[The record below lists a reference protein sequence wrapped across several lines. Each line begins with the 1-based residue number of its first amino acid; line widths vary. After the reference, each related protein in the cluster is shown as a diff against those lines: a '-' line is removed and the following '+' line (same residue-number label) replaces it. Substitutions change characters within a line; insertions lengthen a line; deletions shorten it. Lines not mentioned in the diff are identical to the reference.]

1 MTPWFSASPL
11 DMSAEVFG
19 LRGQPPE
26 LVIDHPNYRAR
37 AEISHS
43 TRHALIDDLAD

>member
-11 DMSAEVFG
+11 DMSAEVLG
-19 LRGQPPE
+19 LRGRPPE
-26 LVIDHPNYRAR
+26 LVIDHPNYWAG
-37 AEISHS
+37 AEISNS